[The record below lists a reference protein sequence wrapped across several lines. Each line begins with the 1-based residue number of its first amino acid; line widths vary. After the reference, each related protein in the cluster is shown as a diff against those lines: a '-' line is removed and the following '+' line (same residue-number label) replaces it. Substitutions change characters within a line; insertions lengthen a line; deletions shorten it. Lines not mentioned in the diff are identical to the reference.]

1 MMCFMNPNLKNT
13 SLALVFLFAL
23 VSSAAGQG
31 KTASA
36 KSLRCTFQLNATGT
50 WNKQG
55 TAEAAVKP
63 ASTLVLAF
71 DSINADDGTG
81 ELKNGSTGTEVIVR
95 LTAGYLHF
103 IQAFRTGALYT
114 TTVFD
119 KETTG
124 GKLKAV
130 HSRHEY
136 FAVPL
141 AGSTSSPEQYYGECE
156 VTS

>member
-1 MMCFMNPNLKNT
+1 MICCMKRNLKN
-13 SLALVFLFAL
+13 LIVALVFLFAL
-23 VSSAAGQG
+23 VSSAAAQG

-63 ASTLVLAF
+63 TTTTLVLVF
-71 DSINADDGTG
+71 ESINADDGTG
-81 ELKNGSTGTEVIVR
+81 ELKNGTTGTEVIVR

-136 FAVPL
+136 FTVPL

-156 VTS
+156 V